1 MTLHSLDELCKHLK
15 ASGMP
20 PRIAVALG
28 VFDGVHLGH
37 QAILAR
43 LTRLAS
49 ETASVPVALFFSPH
63 PRELLCPPGPKHLTS
78 LNYKSM
84 LLRQYGAE
92 QVVAMDFTRGIASMS
107 ASDFLER
114 HFCTGGLD
122 VSGFCVGENW
132 RFGKGNSAGVDY
144 LAEWGAHHGKRVEV
158 VPFVEYEGGP
168 VSSTRLRAL
177 VENGEL
183 GMVREM
189 LGRSFAVSGIVSHGN
204 GVGKKLDCATAN
216 IVDEMH
222 VLPPSG
228 VYAAMASWNGRVE
241 AGIAYVGTA
250 PTIRADAT
258 VPWVELHLLDCN
270 ENLYDQEVTVNFLKF
285 IRTDRRFASQD
296 ELARQIGLDIAE
308 CRGILREEAISGH

>member
-1 MTLHSLDELCKHLK
+1 MTLHTLDELDEHLK

-43 LTRLAS
+43 LTQLAS

-78 LNYKSM
+78 LNLKIQ

-92 QVVAMDFTRGIASMS
+92 QVVAMDFTRSIADMC
-107 ASDFLER
+107 AQDFLER
-114 HFCTGGLD
+114 HFCSGGLE

-132 RFGKGNSAGVDY
+132 RFGKGNSAGVDF
-144 LAEWGAHHGKRVEV
+144 LAEWGARHGKRVEI
-158 VPFVEYEGGP
+158 VPFVEYEGEP
-168 VSSTRLRAL
+168 ISSTRLRSL
-177 VENGEL
+177 VEKAEFDKIKA
-183 GMVREM
+183 M
-189 LGRSFAVSGIVSHGN
+189 LGRDFAVCGVVSHGN
-204 GVGKKLDCATAN
+204 GVGRKMDCATAN
-216 IVDEMH
+216 IVDEKH

-228 VYAAMASWNGRVE
+228 VYAAWASWNGRTE

-250 PTIRADAT
+250 PTVRADAT

-270 ENLYDQEVTVNFLKF
+270 ETLYGQEVTVNFLKF
-285 IRTDRRFASQD
+285 LRSDRKFSSQD
-296 ELARQIGLDIAE
+296 ELARQIKLDIAE
-308 CRGILREEAISGH
+308 CRSVLNYG